1 MGSGGTDYY
10 QPLPQ
15 RALLALATLKG
26 SHLMTRK
33 SALIF
38 ALVGI
43 LWGVPY
49 LFIKVAVDETDGYP
63 PAIVVFG
70 RVLIGALILIPLA
83 LHDKSIFAALKGIK
97 YVAIYAV
104 LEMII
109 PWLLIGTAEQK
120 ISSGLA
126 GLLIAS
132 VPIWSTLITYFQG
145 DKEALRFNRLL
156 GIGVGFIGV
165 VLIVGIE
172 SLTGSSDALSILMV
186 LVAAFAYA
194 YAIIMIREK
203 LPDVSGVAINAVAMG
218 IAAIFYLPFTIA
230 LWPDRAISTDAT
242 LSVIA
247 LGVFSTGIAFAIFF
261 TLIEEIGPTRA
272 SVVTYWNTAIAVLLG
287 VLILNEELTI
297 GIRVGLPLV
306 MIGSY
311 LVTRREKV

>member
-1 MGSGGTDYY
+1 MS
-10 QPLPQ
+10 
-15 RALLALATLKG
+15 
-26 SHLMTRK
+26 RK

-43 LWGVPY
+43 VWGVPY
-49 LFIKVAVDETDGYP
+49 LFIKVAVDETNGYP
-63 PAIVVFG
+63 PVIVVFG
-70 RVLIGALILIPLA
+70 RVFIGALILIPLA
-83 LHDKSIFAALKGIK
+83 IRDKSIFAALKGIK
-97 YVAIYAV
+97 YVAFYAL
-104 LEMII
+104 LEMVI

-145 DKEALRFNRLL
+145 DKDALRFNRLM
-156 GIGVGFIGV
+156 GIGSGFVGV

-172 SLTGSSDALSILMV
+172 SITGSSDSLSILMV

-203 LPDVSGVAINAVAMG
+203 LPDVSGIAINAVAMG
-218 IAAIFYLPFTIA
+218 ITAIFYLPLAIA
-230 LWPDRAISTDAT
+230 FWPDRAIATEAT

-272 SVVTYWNTAIAVLLG
+272 SVVTYWNTAIAVILG
-287 VLILNEELTI
+287 VIILNEELTI
-297 GIRVGLPLV
+297 GIHVGLPLV

-311 LVTRREKV
+311 LVNRREKV